1 MKLVK
6 MIPLVGVLVMIFA
19 GVTFAAAQ
27 TQTPWETS
35 EGSACFEDWIREI
48 TIRLNSYDGGKEYN
62 NRKPWQINQYGV
74 LEARP
79 KYSSSTAIS
88 PEKWPNYG
96 GNKYWFMWDYWHE
109 PGGVWRENALNAAGI
124 PHIRPYVLRCLAA
137 YGERTAPKQPPKQTL
152 SGGGGEVGGL
162 PVDEKFQQF
171 LQLLGDGAESSD
183 LSTSGG
189 AEGQYAVGSVT
200 GGSGQTG
207 VGTGT
212 GGQYTPQDLRGRLR
226 RTGGT
231 GTSGKDHADSTG
243 ADTSSGG
250 SQSSVL
256 SSVAAPIASGLAV
269 ATGSGTSEPAFLRA
283 AAGDVPG

>member
-48 TIRLNSYDGGKEYN
+48 TIGLNSYDGGKEYN
-62 NRKPWQINQYGV
+62 NRKPWQINQYGI
-74 LEARP
+74 LEASP
-79 KYSSSTAIS
+79 KYSPSTAIS

-109 PGGVWRENALNAAGI
+109 PGGVWRENALNAAGV

-137 YGERTAPKQPPKQTL
+137 YGERTAPKQPPRQTL
-152 SGGGGEVGGL
+152 SGGGGEVGDL

-189 AEGQYAVGSVT
+189 AEGQYAVGNVT

-212 GGQYTPQDLRGRLR
+212 GGQYTPQDVRERLR

-231 GTSGKDHADSTG
+231 GTSGKD
-243 ADTSSGG
+243 
-250 SQSSVL
+250 
-256 SSVAAPIASGLAV
+256 
-269 ATGSGTSEPAFLRA
+269 
-283 AAGDVPG
+283 